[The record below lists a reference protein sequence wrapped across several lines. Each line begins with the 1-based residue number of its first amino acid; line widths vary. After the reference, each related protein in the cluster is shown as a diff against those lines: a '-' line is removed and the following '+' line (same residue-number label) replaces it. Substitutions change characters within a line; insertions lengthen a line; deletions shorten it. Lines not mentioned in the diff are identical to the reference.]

1 MTDGLE
7 ALRRRGPLE
16 HWEIRSLKIWYRAH
30 YLWTS
35 RRFQVTR
42 SYSVPRWEER
52 IIFPVIIKQAQDEF
66 QKDLHRLAYI
76 IDRLEEGDTVEDQL
90 LGAWDDYADHLELSM
105 KLFTDIGMMLV
116 YSYFSFEE
124 HTAILAESELMMKT
138 IQHTHAIGS
147 VIGFCGVET
156 FRDTILQREA
166 SHVGVSWEG
175 FYKEVSS
182 DYVDFLES
190 VSACCVHFSTILYQW
205 YIAVDLDTYIC
216 LHKMNF
222 FRFMHLPILYSALGR
237 LPRKRRGA
245 FGCNCDG

>member
-16 HWEIRSLKIWYRAH
+16 QWEIRSLKIWYRAH

-42 SYSVPRWEER
+42 SYSMPRWEER
-52 IIFPVIIKQAQDEF
+52 IVFPVIIKEAQDEF

-76 IDRLEEGDTVEDQL
+76 IDRLEEGDTIEDQL
-90 LGAWDDYADHLELSM
+90 LDAWDDYADHLELSM
-105 KLFTDIGMMLV
+105 KLFTEVGMMLV
-116 YSYFSFEE
+116 YSYFSYEE

-156 FRDTILQREA
+156 FRDTIMQREA
-166 SHVGVSWEG
+166 SHVGLSWDG
-175 FYKEVSS
+175 FYKEVRHARLGLSRTGS
-182 DYVDFLES
+182 MFRVFCGAAPIILHILLTI
-190 VSACCVHFSTILYQW
+190 HFSSPSSCIF
-205 YIAVDLDTYIC
+205 V
-216 LHKMNF
+216 
-222 FRFMHLPILYSALGR
+222 
-237 LPRKRRGA
+237 
-245 FGCNCDG
+245 